1 MNLKVREEVMGKYL
15 FQANYTQAGLA
26 GLQREG
32 GTSRRAALTA
42 TVQSVGGTVEA
53 LYYAFGEWDIY
64 LIVDLPDETAATAL
78 SIAIGAAGALN
89 IKVTVLVTPESVD
102 EAIAKS
108 VAYRPPGA

>member
-1 MNLKVREEVMGKYL
+1 MGKYL
-15 FQANYTQAGLA
+15 FQANYTQAGLT

-42 TVQSVGGTVEA
+42 TVESVGGAVESM
-53 LYYAFGEWDIY
+53 YYAFGERDVF
-64 LIVDLPDETAATAL
+64 LIADLPDDTAAAAL
-78 SIAIGAAGALN
+78 SIAIGAAGALD
-89 IKVTVLVTPESVD
+89 IKVTVLVTPEAVD

>member
-1 MNLKVREEVMGKYL
+1 MGKYL
-15 FQANYTQAGLA
+15 FQANYTQAGLT

-42 TVQSVGGTVEA
+42 TVESVGGAVEA
-53 LYYAFGEWDIY
+53 MYYAFGERDVF
-64 LIVDLPDETAATAL
+64 LIADLPDDTAAAAL
-78 SIAIGAAGALN
+78 SIAIGAAGALD
-89 IKVTVLVTPESVD
+89 IKVTVLVTPEAVD

>member
-1 MNLKVREEVMGKYL
+1 MGKYL
-15 FQANYTQAGLA
+15 FQANYTQAGLT

-42 TVQSVGGTVEA
+42 TVESVGGTVEA
-53 LYYAFGEWDIY
+53 MYYAFGERDVF
-64 LIVDLPDETAATAL
+64 LIADLPDDTAAAAL
-78 SIAIGAAGALN
+78 SIAIGAAGALD
-89 IKVTVLVTPESVD
+89 IKVTVLVTPEAVD

>member
-1 MNLKVREEVMGKYL
+1 MGKYL

-42 TVQSVGGTVEA
+42 TVESVGGTVEA
-53 LYYAFGEWDIY
+53 MYYAFGDRDVY
-64 LIVDLPDETAATAL
+64 LIVELPDETAATAL
-78 SIAIGAAGALN
+78 SIAIGAAGALDIN
-89 IKVTVLVTPESVD
+89 VTVLVTPEAVD

>member
-1 MNLKVREEVMGKYL
+1 MGKFL
-15 FQANYTQAGLA
+15 IQANYTQSGLT

-42 TVQSVGGTVEA
+42 TVESVGGTVEA
-53 LYYAFGEWDIY
+53 LYYAFGEWDVY

-78 SIAIGAAGALN
+78 SIAIGAAGALSL
-89 IKVTVLVTPESVD
+89 KVTVLVTPESVD
-102 EAIAKS
+102 DAIAKS